1 MAGNDTPAIVSKAAP
16 FTSKVDMTRSS
27 LAATVDDGRISP
39 RSEQTTSALEEAKNP
54 EELTEMLKKGSL

>member
-16 FTSKVDMTRSS
+16 FTSKVEMTKSS
-27 LAATVDDGRISP
+27 LVATADDGRISP

-54 EELTEMLKKGSL
+54 EELTEMLKKWSL